1 MDVDLIDLLIGVV
14 LGAIVGGIIGWGIS
28 YYFYK
33 MREMPDTL
41 LLRALENAGF
51 VEFNRNDMDEMIGT
65 IRHGA
70 IHSFVEGTVK
80 AKGIDI
86 TGHHH
91 Q

>member
-1 MDVDLIDLLIGVV
+1 MDIDWIDLLIGVA

-41 LLRALENAGF
+41 MLRALENAGF

-86 TGHHH
+86 TGHHN

>member
-1 MDVDLIDLLIGVV
+1 MTVDWNALLIGVA

-51 VEFNRNDMDEMIGT
+51 VEFNRNDMGEMTGT
-65 IRHGA
+65 IA
-70 IHSFVEGTVK
+70 DCSIVAVDININVQVK
-80 AKGIDI
+80 E
-86 TGHHH
+86 
-91 Q
+91 